1 MGLFDKLRKGAD
13 EPDDHDRSSPPP
25 RPEQR
30 PPAPPPPDVLI
41 NLADPPTHA
50 AAQGPT
56 AASPNKLKRFG
67 YDPEAPGQT
76 PVSGIDLI
84 TFATVTRQ
92 LRDLP
97 VDHHQALLEDL
108 GHTTESWSAVR
119 TAWMARM
126 GQLPFLCDVYEA
138 AYRSA

>member
-1 MGLFDKLRKGAD
+1 V
-13 EPDDHDRSSPPP
+13 H
-25 RPEQR
+25 
-30 PPAPPPPDVLI
+30 
-41 NLADPPTHA
+41 
-50 AAQGPT
+50 
-56 AASPNKLKRFG
+56 SPNKLERFG

-97 VDHHQALLEDL
+97 VDHRRVLLQDH
-108 GHTTESWSAVR
+108 GHTAESWNAVR
-119 TAWMARM
+119 TVWMARM